1 MESAQKTVFISGG
14 TSGIGLAAAEILLK
28 RGWTVAVSGRSAERG
43 KAALD
48 YLNAGSRAVYM
59 SGDVGNDED
68 CRRMIGET
76 VRQFG
81 RLDGLVTSAGYYEEC
96 LLEYTDDEQVRKMF
110 AVNVYGTISLCR
122 YALPYL
128 KKTCGSIVTVSSDAG
143 LQGNVA
149 CSVYGATKGAVVAFS
164 KSLALEAAP
173 HQVRVNCVCPG
184 DVETPL
190 LEKQLQGDP
199 SRTIESMKEQYP
211 LYRLAKPQEVGIYMS
226 EEMKTVEQ
234 LQEEIAK
241 LKQELADLKSSQAP
255 AQEAEP
261 VAAADQEIPGGE
273 SEMALQVLQTIEQS
287 TDDVDVKVETLC
299 RWAAARAGAIV
310 VAPLLGTVALM
321 ANEVYL
327 VSRIARIYNVK
338 LTERALIAFLGA
350 VGSRMIGTLL
360 TTLIPF
366 SVIQVP
372 VAVGITYSLGRVTQ
386 RWMKDGM
393 PSDMTPYVEMMGEWK
408 DKAREQVDRLRE
420 NPLKNVPLGD
430 ETVDFIKRWG
440 GTAAEK
446 FQDVKEKGQE
456 LYHNVRHKDDLVEEI
471 IEEKAAEDAAKA
483 VAAETAAEAADDAA
497 EQAAAAETTETEKKT
512 TVEEQVKAAVED
524 AKIPLD

>member
-1 MESAQKTVFISGG
+1 
-14 TSGIGLAAAEILLK
+14 
-28 RGWTVAVSGRSAERG
+28 
-43 KAALD
+43 
-48 YLNAGSRAVYM
+48 
-59 SGDVGNDED
+59 
-68 CRRMIGET
+68 
-76 VRQFG
+76 
-81 RLDGLVTSAGYYEEC
+81 
-96 LLEYTDDEQVRKMF
+96 
-110 AVNVYGTISLCR
+110 
-122 YALPYL
+122 
-128 KKTCGSIVTVSSDAG
+128 
-143 LQGNVA
+143 
-149 CSVYGATKGAVVAFS
+149 
-164 KSLALEAAP
+164 
-173 HQVRVNCVCPG
+173 
-184 DVETPL
+184 
-190 LEKQLQGDP
+190 
-199 SRTIESMKEQYP
+199 
-211 LYRLAKPQEVGIYMS
+211 MS
-226 EEMKTVEQ
+226 EEIKTVEQ

-420 NPLKNVPLGD
+420 NPLKSVPLGD

-440 GTAAEK
+440 
-446 FQDVKEKGQE
+446 
-456 LYHNVRHKDDLVEEI
+456 VRLR
-471 IEEKAAEDAAKA
+471 
-483 VAAETAAEAADDAA
+483 
-497 EQAAAAETTETEKKT
+497 
-512 TVEEQVKAAVED
+512 
-524 AKIPLD
+524 KIPGRQGKRSGIIPQCPP